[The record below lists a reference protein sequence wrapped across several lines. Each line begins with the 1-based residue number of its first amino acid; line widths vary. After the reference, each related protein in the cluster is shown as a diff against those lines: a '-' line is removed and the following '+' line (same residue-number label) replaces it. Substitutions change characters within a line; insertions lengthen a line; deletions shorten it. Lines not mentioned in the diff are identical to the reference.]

1 MSDSAVGGQGWCLVG
16 EFEQPPES
24 LDEQWAIDGLTAA
37 LEAIDGLSPDLERVK
52 RAVVV
57 AVKRAGG
64 CRTTA
69 APMGQPL
76 KVHVLIAS
84 AICGRLARPAW
95 GFFVLERTTGEVDGI
110 DAVSDWQEGQ
120 PTGHRIELYLYPD
133 AGSA

>member
-24 LDEQWAIDGLTAA
+24 LDEQWVVDGLTAA
-37 LEAIDGLSPDLERVK
+37 LETIDGFSPDLERVK
-52 RAVVV
+52 RAVVE

-64 CRTTA
+64 CRTPVA
-69 APMGQPL
+69 SMGPSL
-76 KVHVLIAS
+76 RVCVLTAS

-95 GFFVLERTTGEVDGI
+95 GFFVLERTTGEVDGT

-120 PTGHRIELYLYPD
+120 PTGHRIDLFVYHD
-133 AGSA
+133 AGPA

>member
-1 MSDSAVGGQGWCLVG
+1 MSDSAMGGQGWRLVG

-24 LDEQWAIDGLTAA
+24 LDEQWVVDGLTAA

-64 CRTTA
+64 CRTTVVS
-69 APMGQPL
+69 MGQSL
-76 KVHVLIAS
+76 KVRVLIAS

-95 GFFVLERTTGEVDGI
+95 GFFVLDRTTGEVGGT
-110 DAVSDWQEGQ
+110 DAVSDWQEGH
-120 PTGHRIELYLYPD
+120 PTGHRIELFIYHD
-133 AGSA
+133 AGPA